1 MKTNVLAILFLA
13 LSASCFGQ
21 KAALMYTSHSSVSE
35 DSVGMIKRIKSP
47 VGKKVK
53 VIYANGQKTKILKS
67 ELWGFQNSRGRVYR
81 LYDSK
86 ALRVVKQNDI
96 VKYEYK
102 QPGTTCYSRRY
113 SADLDSP
120 VVWTKRKAR
129 RM

>member
-1 MKTNVLAILFLA
+1 MRINLIGIFFLV

-21 KAALMYTSHSSVSE
+21 NPALMYTSHSGVSE
-35 DSVGMIKRIKSP
+35 DSIGVIKRIKSP

-53 VIYANGQKTKILKS
+53 VIYSNGQKSKILKS
-67 ELWGFQNSRGRVYR
+67 ELWGFRTRSGRLYR
-81 LYDSK
+81 LYDGK

-113 SADLDSP
+113 SANLDSP